1 MLYLQLLQLIFGK
14 VVPFLILGECVFFFQ
29 QSLEWSGVT
38 LYFLEWLSFNVDA
51 HALILDLQVLQL
63 LFDMQIGFLLWRK
76 LWVEAFILLA
86 EDEYLLSLLGELIL
100 QLFLLLLQALQ
111 VVVVHPLQVHALLEE
126 VTPFPSHAAL
136 DDLLQLNHLLLLES
150 QKAFYLLYLVEEGNV
165 LAFLLHLLTLQLAC
179 LIS

>member
-1 MLYLQLLQLIFGK
+1 
-14 VVPFLILGECVFFFQ
+14 
-29 QSLEWSGVT
+29 
-38 LYFLEWLSFNVDA
+38 
-51 HALILDLQVLQL
+51 
-63 LFDMQIGFLLWRK
+63 
-76 LWVEAFILLA
+76 
-86 EDEYLLSLLGELIL
+86 LLGELIL

-179 LIS
+179 LISKSVELLFPELKIRLEFAERGLIVPFFLHSLAFLLEPIHLEFVLLQFILVLIQLPPIPLRQ